1 MAAALVFELHGCA
14 LRQLSDSCE
23 MHFVGLSQAARV
35 ARRRGK
41 LSDKLAAKLT
51 KVDVAFALLR
61 HITSFSVESTI
72 HLLVDE
78 LICSQVSVQEE
89 ALVAD
94 SGTAPGGMPCRPG
107 PPQRGSSVRADCDI
121 RSGVPARVPP
131 EVLAPPASDQL
142 IQNNQVDFHL
152 SVDQQVGV
160 PAVLEAS
167 KNPFAGMGGNIFGV
181 QLEVARQ
188 PPEVTAPPTSAQFSE
203 TRCRFRRENHEF
215 VKTRFDP
222 RHECSCPGSFVDEY
236 VCDACVGAK
245 RRRAA

>member
-51 KVDVAFALLR
+51 KVDVTFAVLR
-61 HITSFSVESTI
+61 HITTSSAESTI
-72 HLLVDE
+72 QLLVDE
-78 LICSQVSVQEE
+78 LCCSQVSEQEGAFE
-89 ALVAD
+89 AD

-131 EVLAPPASDQL
+131 EVPAPPVSAQLIQTSRAGASVRVPPVLGEFAPPAGSVAFNSERQL
-142 IQNNQVDFHL
+142 CTFMHTSL
-152 SVDQQVGV
+152 SWGI
-160 PAVLEAS
+160 
-167 KNPFAGMGGNIFGV
+167 FAPV
-181 QLEVARQ
+181 
-188 PPEVTAPPTSAQFSE
+188 
-203 TRCRFRRENHEF
+203 C
-215 VKTRFDP
+215 
-222 RHECSCPGSFVDEY
+222 VDELLAQY
-236 VCDACVGAK
+236 HQTDEWLAQYHHDQEADIQQTAK
-245 RRRAA
+245 R